1 MNTRP
6 PIMTFTPTASEPP
19 RRPADFLQPLAR
31 RVDGKPMLGSSPQQE
46 TRRLTVARGIT
57 LKGEVVGCQRLTVEG
72 SVEATLTDCQVLEVA
87 EHGNFT
93 GKATV
98 EQADV
103 RGRVDGELTVLGR
116 LLVRAT
122 GRVCGKVRYQDL
134 SIEQG
139 GKLAGQVELLT
150 GEPEAAEEEAAVR
163 PVAAAPR
170 FAIAAS
176 SEGGASGED
185 DNPR

>member
-1 MNTRP
+1 MSTRP

-31 RVDGKPMLGSSPQQE
+31 RVGEKPMLGSAAQRDD
-46 TRRLTVARGIT
+46 RRLTVARGIT
-57 LKGEVVGCQRLTVEG
+57 LKGEVAGCQRLTVEG
-72 SVEATLTDCQVLEVA
+72 SVEATLTDCQVLDVA
-87 EHGNFT
+87 ENGSFS

-98 EQADV
+98 EQAEV

-122 GRVCGKVRYQDL
+122 GRISGKVRYQDL

-139 GKLAGQVELLT
+139 GRIAGQVELLP
-150 GEPEAAEEEAAVR
+150 EESEAAAE
-163 PVAAAPR
+163 VAETSQRPR
-170 FAIAAS
+170 FALAATS
-176 SEGGASGED
+176 DGGPASD
-185 DNPR
+185 DGAR